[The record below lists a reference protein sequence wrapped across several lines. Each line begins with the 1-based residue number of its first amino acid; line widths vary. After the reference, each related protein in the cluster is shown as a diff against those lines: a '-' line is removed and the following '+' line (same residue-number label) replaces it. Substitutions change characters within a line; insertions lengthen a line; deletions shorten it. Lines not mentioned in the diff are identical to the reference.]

1 MLLNN
6 KLVNSSFTTSVSLH
20 FITFT
25 EVFASS
31 VLLSDDENSAYF
43 MARGCHFGQN
53 LLEDLPPGTC
63 MELRLL
69 TLGDSQQPSYE
80 LLNEDDNSDKSHL

>member
-1 MLLNN
+1 M
-6 KLVNSSFTTSVSLH
+6 
-20 FITFT
+20 
-25 EVFASS
+25 
-31 VLLSDDENSAYF
+31 LLSDAETSAYF
-43 MARGCHFGQN
+43 MAWGPHFGQN

-80 LLNEDDNSDKSHL
+80 LLMRMTTPSSIEHGGTDTIYIFMATLAL